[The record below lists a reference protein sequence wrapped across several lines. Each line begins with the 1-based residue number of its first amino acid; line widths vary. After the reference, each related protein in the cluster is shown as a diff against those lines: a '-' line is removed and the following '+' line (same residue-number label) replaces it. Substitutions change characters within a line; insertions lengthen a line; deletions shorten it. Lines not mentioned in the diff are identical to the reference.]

1 VRFKIDEN
9 LPVELASLLTRAG
22 HHATTV
28 VAQQLQGKADS
39 TIVDV
44 CVREKRVLVTLDLD
58 FADIRAYP
66 PDQYPGLIV
75 LRVHQQDKEHLIR
88 TFEHAIPVLGQE
100 RIEGRLWIVEERRIR
115 IRGERA

>member
-28 VAQQLQGKADS
+28 VAEQLQGKADS
-39 TIVDV
+39 TTVGV

-115 IRGERA
+115 IRGEKA